1 MTQKEKLELV
11 PVWLNTTLTL
21 DEATAYSGLGRDKLI
36 ELSMKDEL
44 GLVLWVGRKRLFKRQ
59 KLDDY
64 INREY
69 SGVSHISFTF

>member
-11 PVWLNTTLTL
+11 PVWFKTTLTL

-64 INREY
+64 INKEY
-69 SGVSHISFTF
+69 SV

>member
-11 PVWLNTTLTL
+11 PVWLKTTLTL

-44 GLVLWVGRKRLFKRQ
+44 GLVLLVGRKRLFKRQ

-69 SGVSHISFTF
+69 SV

>member
-11 PVWLNTTLTL
+11 PVWLKTTLTL
-21 DEATAYSGLGRDKLI
+21 DEATAYSGLGRDKLS

-69 SGVSHISFTF
+69 SV

>member
-11 PVWLNTTLTL
+11 PVWLKTTLTL
-21 DEATAYSGLGRDKLI
+21 DEATVYSVLGRDKLI

-69 SGVSHISFTF
+69 SV

>member
-11 PVWLNTTLTL
+11 PVWLKATLTL

-69 SGVSHISFTF
+69 SV

>member
-1 MTQKEKLELV
+1 MTQKEKSELV
-11 PVWLNTTLTL
+11 PVWRKTTLTL

-69 SGVSHISFTF
+69 SV

>member
-11 PVWLNTTLTL
+11 PVWLKTTLTL

-36 ELSMKDEL
+36 ELSTKDEL

-69 SGVSHISFTF
+69 SV

>member
-1 MTQKEKLELV
+1 MTQKEKLALV
-11 PVWLNTTLTL
+11 PVWLKTTLTL

-69 SGVSHISFTF
+69 SV

>member
-11 PVWLNTTLTL
+11 PVLLKTALTL

-69 SGVSHISFTF
+69 SV

>member
-11 PVWLNTTLTL
+11 PVWLKTTLTL
-21 DEATAYSGLGRDKLI
+21 DEDTAYSGLGRDKLI

-64 INREY
+64 INKEY
-69 SGVSHISFTF
+69 SV

>member
-1 MTQKEKLELV
+1 M
-11 PVWLNTTLTL
+11 WLKTTLTL

-69 SGVSHISFTF
+69 SV